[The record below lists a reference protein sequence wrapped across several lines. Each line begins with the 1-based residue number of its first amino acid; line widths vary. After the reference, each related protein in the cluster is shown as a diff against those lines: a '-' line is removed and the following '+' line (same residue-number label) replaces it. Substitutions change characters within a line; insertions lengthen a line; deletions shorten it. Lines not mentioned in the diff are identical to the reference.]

1 MRLSK
6 SINFLRKIDN
16 DVICNLT
23 QHNKKRMVILKMR
36 AFISVDLE
44 GMPFIVSREHLIVKG
59 ALYSEAR
66 KIATRVVL
74 TVVKELYHQGVNEIL
89 IADSHGPMVNILP
102 EELPEYVSLL
112 RGFPRPVCMVNGV
125 EKSDFIVFLG
135 YHAKAGTA
143 YSTFDHTYS
152 SSTIASLKLN
162 GIPVSEFLLN
172 SYFAGHFEVPVAL
185 VAGSEALIK
194 DDVKKFT
201 PWAESVILKRSVSRY
216 GAWSE
221 SLKVIERKLRDATV
235 KSMQKISNKAL
246 KPLKLE
252 YPIEVAV
259 EFLNSGMADIA
270 GLLPGAERIDGRTI
284 KFQAKDIVEAYKT
297 FELLVMAARQ

>member
-1 MRLSK
+1 
-6 SINFLRKIDN
+6 
-16 DVICNLT
+16 
-23 QHNKKRMVILKMR
+23 MR
-36 AFISVDLE
+36 AFISIDLE

-74 TVVKELYHQGVNEIL
+74 TVAEALHSEGVNEIMV
-89 IADSHGPMVNILP
+89 ADSHGPMVNILP

-125 EKSDFIVFLG
+125 ERSDFVVFLG

-143 YSTFDHTYS
+143 HSTFDHTYS

-162 GIPVSEFLLN
+162 EIPVSEFLLN
-172 SYFAGHFEVPVAL
+172 TYFAGHFNIPVAL

-221 SLKVIERKLRDATV
+221 SFKVIERNLREAAV
-235 KSMQKISNKAL
+235 RSVQKFNNKVL

-252 YPIEVAV
+252 YPVDVVV
-259 EFLNSGMADIA
+259 EFLSSGMADIA
-270 GLLPGAERIDGRTI
+270 ELLPGAERIDGRKI
-284 KFQAKDIVEAYKT
+284 KFQAKDVVEAYKT

>member
-1 MRLSK
+1 
-6 SINFLRKIDN
+6 
-16 DVICNLT
+16 
-23 QHNKKRMVILKMR
+23 MR

-44 GMPFIVSREHLIVKG
+44 GMPFVVSREHLIVKG
-59 ALYSEAR
+59 ALYNEAR

-74 TVVKELYHQGVNEIL
+74 TVTDELHRQGVDEVWV
-89 IADSHGPMVNILP
+89 ADSHGPMVNILP
-102 EELPEYVSLL
+102 EDLPEYISLL

-125 EKSDFIVFLG
+125 ENSDFVVFLG

-152 SSTIASLKLN
+152 SSSIASLELN

-172 SYFAGHFEVPVAL
+172 AYFAGHFNIPVAL
-185 VAGSEALIK
+185 VAGSEALIE

-201 PWAESVILKRSVSRY
+201 PWAESVILKHSTSRY
-216 GAWSE
+216 GAWSK
-221 SLKVIERKLRDATV
+221 SLKVIEKNLRESAIRCV
-235 KSMQKISNKAL
+235 QKFNNKML

-252 YPIEVAV
+252 YPVNVKI

-270 GLLPGAERIDGRTI
+270 ELLPGAERSGGYEIR
-284 KFQAKDIVEAYKT
+284 FQAKDIIEAYRA
-297 FELLVMAARQ
+297 FELLVMAVRQ